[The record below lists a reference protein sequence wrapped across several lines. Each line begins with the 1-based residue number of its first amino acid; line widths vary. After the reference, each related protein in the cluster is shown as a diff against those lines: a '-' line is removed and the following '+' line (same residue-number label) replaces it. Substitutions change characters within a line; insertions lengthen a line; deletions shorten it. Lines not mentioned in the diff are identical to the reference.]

1 MIKTSDIKITVN
13 VDDKLAKNKMIVD
26 EENAHITIR
35 EGVTVDHP
43 SYTKLVLCCPAALYK
58 IPADGSKEPIFDYAG
73 CLECGTCRMLAG
85 PGVKDGILTKWEY
98 PQFGCGV
105 QYREG

>member
-1 MIKTSDIKITVN
+1 MSNPVITVN

-26 EENAHITIR
+26 EENAHIVIR
-35 EGVTVDHP
+35 EGVKVSNP
-43 SYTKLVLCCPAALYK
+43 EYMKLIMCCPAALYK
-58 IPADGSKEPIFDYAG
+58 IPADGSEEPIFDYAG
-73 CLECGTCRMLAG
+73 CLECGTCRMLCG
-85 PGVKDGILTKWEY
+85 QTILQKWEY